1 MWLAKLKKKKMQNI
15 LLGIIF
21 AISIAMICIS
31 TVLTVVSANFA
42 TKYYEGDSTP
52 DILTIT
58 TNESVV
64 NKIYN
69 FYKDKDDKVRNYN
82 KYDIFS
88 ISTNLTFNN
97 KNNTYYKCI
106 VF

>member
-21 AISIAMICIS
+21 AISIAMICVS

-58 TNESVV
+58 TNSYIIPCDLSTHFF
-64 NKIYN
+64 NL
-69 FYKDKDDKVRNYN
+69 FY
-82 KYDIFS
+82 IFS
-88 ISTNLTFNN
+88 FFFFFISFISLIVLFLHNFP
-97 KNNTYYKCI
+97 KNYI
-106 VF
+106 

>member
-1 MWLAKLKKKKMQNI
+1 MWLAKLKKKKMQNF

-21 AISIAMICIS
+21 AISIAMICVS
-31 TVLTVVSANFA
+31 TVLTVVSGNFA

-64 NKIYN
+64 NKIHD
-69 FYKDKDDKVRNYN
+69 FYEEKDEEVRNY
-82 KYDIFS
+82 KEYDIFS

-97 KNNTYYKCI
+97 KNNTRKDDE
-106 VF
+106 